1 MIGSLNHF
9 EGIRVHCWEGAIVHV
24 ILSQCGKKACQ
35 EASFLLGEESMG
47 IEIFVVFFAYLLGS
61 ISFSYIIAKKIAGID
76 IRQHGSKNAGATNTL
91 RVLGVWPA
99 IAVLLLDAF
108 KGVVA
113 VLVAMALTDASIWVV
128 LSGLAAIFG
137 HNWPVYYRFKGG
149 KGIATT
155 IGTVATLGFVPS
167 ISAGVIAIIL
177 IVLFRYVSL
186 GSLVFVT
193 LLPVMMWLYR
203 YPFEYILGA
212 AVIMLFSYWR
222 HRTNIVRLVKGQ
234 ENKIGG
240 SS

>member
-1 MIGSLNHF
+1 
-9 EGIRVHCWEGAIVHV
+9 
-24 ILSQCGKKACQ
+24 
-35 EASFLLGEESMG
+35 MG
-47 IEIFVVFFAYLLGS
+47 IEILVVFFAYLLGS
-61 ISFSYIIAKKIAGID
+61 VSFSYIITKKIAGID

-99 IAVLLLDAF
+99 IVVLLLDAF

-167 ISAGVIAIIL
+167 ISAGVIAITTTRGQGLAAGQTRFTARSEIGR
-177 IVLFRYVSL
+177 VERVSRLDQTL
-186 GSLVFVT
+186 GC
-193 LLPVMMWLYR
+193 R
-203 YPFEYILGA
+203 
-212 AVIMLFSYWR
+212 R
-222 HRTNIVRLVKGQ
+222 HRADGFGVVSALGHASEPSVVH
-234 ENKIGG
+234 
-240 SS
+240 